1 MENLKI
7 TEQQATEEL
16 NKKYD
21 ESVEILNDQDK
32 MDDFLNKME
41 EKVKDIPLVGNKL
54 SNVPVFIQLIKD
66 FTTKKYSIIP
76 VGIVI
81 AIISS
86 LLYVLLPIDLIS
98 DYLPIIGYIDD
109 AAVVGAC
116 LKLVDSDVKKYIE
129 WKEENKDKI
138 EIL

>member
-1 MENLKI
+1 MEEPKI

>member
-1 MENLKI
+1 MEEPKI

-66 FTTKKYSIIP
+66 FTSE
-76 VGIVI
+76 
-81 AIISS
+81 
-86 LLYVLLPIDLIS
+86 LLTY
-98 DYLPIIGYIDD
+98 
-109 AAVVGAC
+109 
-116 LKLVDSDVKKYIE
+116 
-129 WKEENKDKI
+129 
-138 EIL
+138 

>member
-1 MENLKI
+1 MEEPKI

-54 SNVPVFIQLIKD
+54 SNVPIFIQLIKD

-76 VGIVI
+76 IGAVI
-81 AIISS
+81 AIISA

-98 DYLPIIGYIDD
+98 DYLPLIGYIDD
-109 AAVVGAC
+109 AAVVGTC
-116 LKLVDSDVKKYIE
+116 LKLVNNDVKKYIE
-129 WKEENKDKI
+129 WKEENKEKN

>member
-1 MENLKI
+1 MENPKI

-32 MDDFLNKME
+32 MNDFLNKME
-41 EKVKDIPLVGNKL
+41 EKVKEIPLVGNKL

-129 WKEENKDKI
+129 WKEENK
-138 EIL
+138 E